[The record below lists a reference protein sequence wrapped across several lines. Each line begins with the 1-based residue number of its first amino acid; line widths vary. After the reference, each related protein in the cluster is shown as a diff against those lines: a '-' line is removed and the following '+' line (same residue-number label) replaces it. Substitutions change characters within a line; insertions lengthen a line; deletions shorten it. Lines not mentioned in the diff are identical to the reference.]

1 MGENT
6 SREEVIVRTSIIG
19 IAANVLLAA
28 FKAAVGLAS
37 NSIAIILD
45 AVNNLSDALSSV
57 ITIIGAKLAGKA
69 PDKAHPL
76 GYGRFEYMAELIIT
90 VIVLYAGITSLIES
104 VKKIISP
111 EKAEYTAVT
120 LVIVAVAIAV
130 KIVLGLYVKKTGKR
144 IASGSLVASGQDAL
158 NDAIIS
164 GTTLVS
170 AIITYTTGHSL
181 EAYIGVLISIVII
194 KSGFELLRETISR
207 LLGERIG
214 VDLATGIK
222 ETIMK
227 FPDVSGA
234 YDLVLHNYGPDNYI
248 GSVHVEVPDTY
259 TADMIDRLTR
269 EIQREVYK
277 EHRIILAAIGI
288 YSENTVSERV
298 AEMKQRVAE
307 IVNANGQVLQM
318 HGLYVDEENMRMS
331 FDVIIGFNSPDRSG
345 EYMRIVREVSA
356 AYPEYE
362 LAVTLDADVSD

>member
-1 MGENT
+1 M
-6 SREEVIVRTSIIG
+6 
-19 IAANVLLAA
+19 
-28 FKAAVGLAS
+28 
-37 NSIAIILD
+37 
-45 AVNNLSDALSSV
+45 
-57 ITIIGAKLAGKA
+57 
-69 PDKAHPL
+69 
-76 GYGRFEYMAELIIT
+76 
-90 VIVLYAGITSLIES
+90 
-104 VKKIISP
+104 
-111 EKAEYTAVT
+111 
-120 LVIVAVAIAV
+120 
-130 KIVLGLYVKKTGKR
+130 
-144 IASGSLVASGQDAL
+144 
-158 NDAIIS
+158 
-164 GTTLVS
+164 
-170 AIITYTTGHSL
+170 
-181 EAYIGVLISIVII
+181 
-194 KSGFELLRETISR
+194 RETISR
-207 LLGERIG
+207 ILGERIG

-318 HGLYVDEENMRMS
+318 HGFYVDEENMRMS
-331 FDVIIGFNSPDRSG
+331 FDVIIGFDSPDRSG